1 MESEYNGLP
10 YYPMQVSDTT
20 DTLEKEGETIG
31 QLGIPHETIWKK
43 YNKTSAEYIDING
56 SIGKDRLPMELLLRV
71 ENEEPKRIIS
81 FSD

>member
-1 MESEYNGLP
+1 M
-10 YYPMQVSDTT
+10 
-20 DTLEKEGETIG
+20 
-31 QLGIPHETIWKK
+31 GIPHETIWKK

-56 SIGKDRLPMELLLRV
+56 SIGKDRLPMDLLLRV